1 MVLKISWQ
9 TKAGAIWSCLTDF
22 VLREVVQRQPAQS
35 CAWAARIVPWQNIYL
50 MMDSLQPSAVLAPS
64 MLSPVS
70 WTLLQPHCA
79 LPAAVAQSHLSGS
92 QPDFPFPVFPQSR
105 SKRGQ
110 IPAVFFIL
118 QLAGSNS
125 SLWVSPGI
133 SAEIPSSRLVN
144 RSSFKT
150 LSLSPKWKS
159 ILQV

>member
-1 MVLKISWQ
+1 MERTS
-9 TKAGAIWSCLTDF
+9 ADASCS
-22 VLREVVQRQPAQS
+22 RARQPKVASAQTAIIPRRS
-35 CAWAARIVPWQNIYL
+35 ICLNNGFTAIPFCAGYISVSSSQSDAA
-50 MMDSLQPSAVLAPS
+50 LAGPCF
-64 MLSPVS
+64 P
-70 WTLLQPHCA
+70 P
-79 LPAAVAQSHLSGS
+79 AVAESHLSGS
-92 QPDFPFPVFPQSR
+92 QPYFPFPVFPQSR
-105 SKRGQ
+105 SKWGH